1 MLPCLATLPCLQ
13 ADLTFEGVPSFED
26 ALMTDKLVGARTY
39 EMRDM
44 PKYRDFFFESKSP
57 ATTPKRKTAGGAF
70 AENDAGGRGGF
81 SDSDSDDSVSLG
93 DVSMLLHS
101 AGPGGTGSVAGSP
114 LGGGFGA
121 GAGGGLRAAYAA
133 ADWNGGNGEKHF
145 FLKNAAATENSNR
158 LDADGGGP
166 LTPLTG
172 VNGSLAS
179 RGGAPAP
186 AEMRR
191 GREAPGRT
199 TAEGGAKTKN
209 IRA

>member
-1 MLPCLATLPCLQ
+1 M
-13 ADLTFEGVPSFED
+13 
-26 ALMTDKLVGARTY
+26 
-39 EMRDM
+39 
-44 PKYRDFFFESKSP
+44 
-57 ATTPKRKTAGGAF
+57 
-70 AENDAGGRGGF
+70 
-81 SDSDSDDSVSLG
+81 
-93 DVSMLLHS
+93 
-101 AGPGGTGSVAGSP
+101 AGSH

-133 ADWNGGNGEKHF
+133 ADWNGGNGEK
-145 FLKNAAATENSNR
+145 KKYAAATEKSHR

-172 VNGSLAS
+172 VNGSFGS

-191 GREAPGRT
+191 GRDAPGRT
-199 TAEGGAKTKN
+199 TAEGGAGGGFGRN

>member
-1 MLPCLATLPCLQ
+1 
-13 ADLTFEGVPSFED
+13 
-26 ALMTDKLVGARTY
+26 
-39 EMRDM
+39 M

-121 GAGGGLRAAYAA
+121 GAGGGLRAAYARRRL
-133 ADWNGGNGEKHF
+133 ERRERRKTF